1 MTLPTVSWARL
12 VAPLLFTG
20 LLLLALVGCD
30 AIDTRPSA
38 AGSDSEVTIV
48 IDTTHWDAALGEA
61 TRNAVAQWVYTH
73 PVPER
78 MFDVNHLPI
87 QRERDLNRAQA
98 LKNVVF
104 VAPLNEDT
112 NESRFMRSVLSES
125 ARQAVSDGG
134 TAVVSRKDQW
144 RRGQQVFFI
153 TASDTSRLI
162 ETLQNN
168 GPAIRDSFQTV
179 IKERIRYDMFRRGR
193 QHNLEDTLMANHG
206 FAVHAQH
213 DYQIA
218 VDTTDFVWL
227 RRLLTDTWRSLFVYY
242 EEDAN
247 PADLSPEWVLTKR
260 DSLSRIYL
268 QGTWDDWVEV
278 DQRRPLEIEETEFK
292 GRYGFEMRGLWHM
305 IGEDAE
311 GNRQPAGMGGSF
323 VSYAFYDEASGR
335 NYLVDG
341 MVFAPEYSKRD
352 FIRQMEIIAQ
362 TFRTAEEQ
370 ERTVAQAD

>member
-1 MTLPTVSWARL
+1 
-12 VAPLLFTG
+12 
-20 LLLLALVGCD
+20 
-30 AIDTRPSA
+30 
-38 AGSDSEVTIV
+38 
-48 IDTTHWDAALGEA
+48 
-61 TRNAVAQWVYTH
+61 
-73 PVPER
+73 
-78 MFDVNHLPI
+78 
-87 QRERDLNRAQA
+87 
-98 LKNVVF
+98 
-104 VAPLNEDT
+104 
-112 NESRFMRSVLSES
+112 
-125 ARQAVSDGG
+125 
-134 TAVVSRKDQW
+134 
-144 RRGQQVFFI
+144 VFFI

-162 ETLQNN
+162 QTLQKN

-179 IKERIRYDMFRRGR
+179 IKERVRYDMFRRGR
-193 QHNLEDTLMANHG
+193 QRDLEETLMDTHG
-206 FAVHAQH
+206 FAVNAQH

-227 RRLLTDTWRSLFVYY
+227 RRILTDTWRSLFVYY
-242 EEDAN
+242 EDDAN

-305 IGEDAE
+305 IGEDEE

-335 NYLVDG
+335 NYLMDG

-362 TFRTAEEQ
+362 TFRTAEER
-370 ERTVAQAD
+370 ERAVAQAD

>member
-1 MTLPTVSWARL
+1 MTHIASTGARL
-12 VAPLLFTG
+12 GAPLLFTG
-20 LLLLALVGCD
+20 LLLLFLVGCD

-61 TRNAVAQWVYTH
+61 AKDAIGDWVYTH

-78 MFDVNHLPI
+78 MFELSHLPI
-87 QRERDLNRAQA
+87 QRERDLNRAQS

-104 VAPLNEDT
+104 VAPLDEDT

-134 TAVVSRKDQW
+134 TAVVSRRDQW

-153 TASDTSRLI
+153 TAADTAALI
-162 ETLQNN
+162 STLRNN
-168 GPAIRDSFQTV
+168 GPAIRDTFQTV
-179 IKERIRYDMFRRGR
+179 VKERMHNEMFRRGR
-193 QHNLEDTLMANHG
+193 QRDLEETLMENHG
-206 FAVHAQH
+206 WAVHAQH

-227 RRLLTDTWRSLFVYY
+227 RRILTDTWRSLFVYY

-260 DSLSRIYL
+260 DSLSRAYL
-268 QGTWDDWVEV
+268 RGTWDDWVEV
-278 DQRRPLEIEETEFK
+278 DQRRPLEARETEFK
-292 GRYGFEMRGLWHM
+292 GRYGFELRGLWHM
-305 IGEDAE
+305 IGEDEE

-341 MVFAPEYSKRD
+341 MVFAPDHSKRD
-352 FIRQMEIIAQ
+352 FLRQMEVIAN

-370 ERTVAQAD
+370 DRTVAQAD